1 MTMTVPMLWGG
12 EGWVRTTRSDAAVR
26 ELRSRHY
33 STFGSTGRTVGPPG
47 RVLVLR
53 TPDGLAAWI
62 SHYPRR
68 SLAMDGLDAFRCS
81 LFRNEG
87 PHLSSELIR
96 AAVALTERE
105 WGWAPD
111 GWVTWVEPRKIASGV
126 PGWCFRRA
134 GWRRD
139 RSWSHP
145 RLIRLRLRCGLVSP
159 LELGEEEA
167 DR

>member
-1 MTMTVPMLWGG
+1 MTTTVPMLW
-12 EGWVRTTRSDAAVR
+12 ECAGWVRTTRSDPAVR

-47 RVLVLR
+47 RVIVLR
-53 TPDGLAAWI
+53 TADGRAAWI
-62 SHYPRR
+62 SHHPRPD
-68 SLAMDGLDAFRCS
+68 LALDGLDAFRCS

-87 PHLSSELIR
+87 SLRSSDLIR
-96 AAVALTERE
+96 AAVAITESE
-105 WGWAPD
+105 WGVAPD
-111 GWVTWVEPRKIASGV
+111 GWVTWVEPRKIASRV

-145 RLIRLRLRCGLVSP
+145 RLLRFRLSVP
-159 LELGEEEA
+159 A
-167 DR
+167 